1 MNKPVRRVSQAG
13 FTLIELMVS
22 LAIGLLIVL
31 ALVALLVNVNRNNG
45 ELNKTNRVIENGRVA
60 LQLLQADIAHAG
72 FLGGFV
78 PQFDDLIVATAPVDY
93 PSAVPDPCLAYATP
107 WTPSDIKNL
116 MGVSVQAYEI
126 PTVVPSPTL
135 SVCASKVLSPKAKT
149 DVLLVRHVVSAAN
162 CLIAVPNVCSAPT
175 AGELYLQVNRCD
187 PITPPT
193 PPVPSYLLSPYVAS
207 TEDAD
212 FKKLKKRDCTTPAEL
227 WKFGSNLYYI
237 RNYAVSA
244 GDGIPTLMRSSFGL
258 SSSGVL
264 EHQAPEALIEGI
276 EGFRVELGVDD
287 VSDSGAAVNLGAA
300 ITWDDTS
307 TKLSPT
313 NRGDGVPDGAYV
325 RCTTAVPCTAAQ
337 LVNVVALKLYVLVRS
352 ELASPGYADAKTY
365 VMGSTSLG
373 PFNDGFK
380 RHLFTQ
386 TVRVINISSR
396 RETP

>member
-1 MNKPVRRVSQAG
+1 
-13 FTLIELMVS
+13 
-22 LAIGLLIVL
+22 LLIVL

-78 PQFDDLIVATAPVDY
+78 PQFDDLIVATVPIDY
-93 PSAVPDPCLAYATP
+93 PSAVPDPCLAYTTP
-107 WTPSDIKNL
+107 WTTAHVQNL
-116 MGVSVQAYEI
+116 LGIAVQSYEI
-126 PTVVPSPTL
+126 PATVPSPTL
-135 SVCASKVLSPKAKT
+135 SVCANKVVSPKANT
-149 DVLLVRHVVSAAN
+149 DVLFVRHADNARN
-162 CLIAVPNVCSAPT
+162 CLTAAPGCPLPT
-175 AGELYLQVNRCD
+175 PGELYLQMARCG
-187 PITPPT
+187 TS
-193 PPVPSYLLSPYVAS
+193 VPSPAYTLAPYVSAS
-207 TEDAD
+207 AGAD
-212 FKKLKKRDCTTPAEL
+212 FIKQKRSCNPLDPSDL
-227 WKFGSNLYYI
+227 WRLGSNLYYI
-237 RNYAVSA
+237 RNFAVTA
-244 GDGIPTLMRSSFGL
+244 GDGIPTLMRSRFGY
-258 SSSGVL
+258 SPGGVL
-264 EHQAPEALIEGI
+264 DYMAPEALIEGI

-300 ITWDDTS
+300 ITWGDTS

-352 ELASPGYADAKTY
+352 DLASPGYSDAKTY

-386 TVRVINISSR
+386 TVRVTNISSR

>member
-93 PSAVPDPCLAYATP
+93 PLAVPDPCLAYTTP
-107 WTPSDIKNL
+107 WTTAHVQNL
-116 MGVSVQAYEI
+116 FGIAVQSYEI
-126 PTVVPSPTL
+126 PATVPLPTL
-135 SVCASKVLSPKAKT
+135 SVCANKVVSPKANT
-149 DVLLVRHVVSAAN
+149 DVLFVRHADNSRN
-162 CLIAVPNVCSAPT
+162 CLTAAIGCPLPT
-175 AGELYLQVNRCD
+175 PGELYLQIARCGNS
-187 PITPPT
+187 
-193 PPVPSYLLSPYVAS
+193 VPSTAYTLAPYVSAS
-207 TEDAD
+207 AGAD
-212 FKKLKKRDCTTPAEL
+212 FAMTNRNCATPGDL
-227 WKFGSNLYYI
+227 WRFGSSLYYI
-237 RNYAVSA
+237 RNFAVIA
-244 GDGIPTLMRSSFGL
+244 GDGIPTLMRSRFGF
-258 SSSGVL
+258 SPVGVL
-264 EHQAPEALIEGI
+264 DYMAPEALIEGI

-287 VSDSGAAVNLGAA
+287 VSDSGTSVNLGAA
-300 ITWDDTS
+300 ITWGDTS

-352 ELASPGYADAKTY
+352 ELASSGYADAKTY
-365 VMGSTSLG
+365 AMGSTSLG

-386 TVRVINISSR
+386 TVRVTNISSR